1 MRRRLKRRPPI
12 SRHNRRVDRERAAL
26 RRRKAARGVKLAL
39 LAAACGLAGYHAI
52 RMADARGW
60 MSLFRVREVRVV
72 GAVVANPAVL
82 VAEAGL
88 MGEELHYWSVL
99 DPYVQRV
106 RRDPLIESA
115 RFQRRFPSGLVLE
128 VVERR
133 PVALIHL
140 ERLTPVDSIG
150 MVLPVNP
157 FHARWDAPV
166 LKVAERTSAREV
178 VRGGRV
184 SDAVVA
190 GAVAWLTE
198 VVRRYP
204 ELAGEISSLEID
216 ATGTLTLRLVHAPG
230 EVLLARETPV
240 DKMALVDD
248 VLRDLRQKGI
258 TFTHLDLRFP
268 DQIVV
273 RRG

>member
-1 MRRRLKRRPPI
+1 MRRVVRRAPV
-12 SRHNRRVDRERAAL
+12 SRHNRRVDRERVAL
-26 RRRKAARGVKLAL
+26 RRRKAVRAGKLAL
-39 LAAACGLAGYHAI
+39 VAVACGLAGYHAI

-60 MSLFRVREVRVV
+60 LGLFRVREVRVV
-72 GAVVANPAVL
+72 GAQAANPAVL

-88 MGEELHYWSVL
+88 MGDELHYWSVL
-99 DPYVQRV
+99 DAYIQRL

-115 RFQRRFPSGLVLE
+115 RFHRRFPNGLVLE

-133 PVALIHL
+133 PIALIDL
-140 ERLTPVDSIG
+140 DRLTPVDSTGI
-150 MVLPVNP
+150 VLPVNP

-166 LKVAERTSAREV
+166 LKVAGRTATSRIV
-178 VRGGRV
+178 HGGRV
-184 SDAVVA
+184 RDEVVNDAI
-190 GAVAWLTE
+190 GWLTE
-198 VVRRYP
+198 VGRRYP
-204 ELAGEISSLEID
+204 ELAAEISSLEID
-216 ATGTLTLRLVHAPG
+216 REGTLTLRLVHAPG

-248 VLRDLRQKGI
+248 VLRDLRKKGV
-258 TFTHLDLRFP
+258 TFTRLDLRFP

>member
-1 MRRRLKRRPPI
+1 MRRVVRRAPV
-12 SRHNRRVDRERAAL
+12 SRHNRRVDRERVAL
-26 RRRKAARGVKLAL
+26 RRRKALRAGKLAL
-39 LAAACGLAGYHAI
+39 VAAACGLAGYHAI

-60 MSLFRVREVRVV
+60 LGLFRVREVRVV
-72 GAVVANPAVL
+72 GAQAANPAVL

-99 DPYVQRV
+99 DAYVQRV

-115 RFQRRFPSGLVLE
+115 RFQRRFPNGLVLE

-133 PVALIHL
+133 PIALIDL
-140 ERLTPVDSIG
+140 DRLTPVDSTG
-150 MVLPVNP
+150 AVLPVNP

-166 LKVAERTSAREV
+166 LKVAGRTTTSGIVHAGRVRDEV
-178 VRGGRV
+178 V
-184 SDAVVA
+184 S

-198 VVRRYP
+198 VGRRYP

-216 ATGTLTLRLVHAPG
+216 GEGTMTLRLVHAPG

-248 VLRDLRQKGI
+248 VLRDLRKKGV
-258 TFTHLDLRFP
+258 TFTRLDLRFP

>member
-1 MRRRLKRRPPI
+1 MRRVVRRAPV
-12 SRHNRRVDRERAAL
+12 SRANRRVDRERVAL
-26 RRRKAARGVKLAL
+26 RRRKALRAGKLAL
-39 LAAACGLAGYHAI
+39 VAAACGLAGYHAI

-60 MSLFRVREVRVV
+60 LGLFRVREVRVV
-72 GAVVANPAVL
+72 GAQAANPAVL

-99 DPYVQRV
+99 DAYVQRV

-115 RFQRRFPSGLVLE
+115 RFQRRFPNGLVLE

-133 PVALIHL
+133 PIALIDL
-140 ERLTPVDSIG
+140 DRLTPVDSTG
-150 MVLPVNP
+150 AVLPVNP

-166 LKVAERTSAREV
+166 LKVAGRTTTSGIVHAGRVRDEV
-178 VRGGRV
+178 V
-184 SDAVVA
+184 S

-198 VVRRYP
+198 VGRRYP

-216 ATGTLTLRLVHAPG
+216 GEGTMTLRLVHAPG

-248 VLRDLRQKGI
+248 VLRDLRKKGV
-258 TFTHLDLRFP
+258 TFTRLDLRFP